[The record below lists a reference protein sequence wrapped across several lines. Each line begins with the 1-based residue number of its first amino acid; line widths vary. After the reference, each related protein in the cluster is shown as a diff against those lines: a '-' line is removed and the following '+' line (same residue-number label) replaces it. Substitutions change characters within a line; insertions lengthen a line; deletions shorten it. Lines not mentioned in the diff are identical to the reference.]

1 MMKKIKRWAV
11 CIMCIS
17 MLFSLFGCGKG
28 DRFILDGP
36 GMVNTR
42 LWKSFSVSRSGDSYA
57 QYNFAISVTYD
68 EEGYIANVI
77 TLDGEEQ
84 EFVLP
89 SAACCEI
96 DKLNPHG
103 LPDLQVQTPTEGGEE
118 EPMILDAPSVQIE
131 VTYNDGTITKK
142 TDCDDFSIQVYR
154 IVMPYS
160 KDGLIE

>member
-1 MMKKIKRWAV
+1 
-11 CIMCIS
+11 MCVS

-42 LWKSFSVSRSGDSYA
+42 LWKSFSISRSDSYA
-57 QYNFAISVTYD
+57 QYNFDISVTYD

-96 DKLNPHG
+96 EKLNPYG
-103 LPDLQVQTPTEGGEE
+103 LPDVPSEAPTESEEE
-118 EPMILDAPSVQIE
+118 EPIALDAPSVRIE
-131 VTYNDGTITKK
+131 VTGVDGTTRKK
-142 TDCDDFSIQVYR
+142 IDYEDFSIEVYR

>member
-1 MMKKIKRWAV
+1 
-11 CIMCIS
+11 MCVS

-42 LWKSFSVSRSGDSYA
+42 LWKSFSVSRSDSYA
-57 QYNFAISVTYD
+57 QYNFDISVTYD

-89 SAACCEI
+89 SAVCRAI
-96 DKLNPHG
+96 DQLNPYG
-103 LPDLQVQTPTEGGEE
+103 LPDVPSEAPTESEEE
-118 EPMILDAPSVQIE
+118 EPIILDAPSVRIE
-131 VTYNDGTITKK
+131 VTGVDGTTRKK
-142 TDCDDFSIQVYR
+142 IDYEDFSIEVYR